1 MDNLGYILPIVCL
14 APQQKLRRD
23 LMLKRKLFFASSAAL
38 LLAACGTD
46 EDADTEET
54 EESVEAPEE
63 NGEDTDGEG
72 GTIIVSSVQSPM
84 TDIVELAG
92 ENIEGDYEVELLE
105 VSDEVQYNEALANE
119 EIDANFAQHEPY
131 MAQFNENT
139 GSDLVAIQ
147 PIYNA
152 IVGFYSLDHDSID
165 DVPEGADIAI
175 PSDPSNEARA
185 LLILDDHGYITLDE
199 DAGYFATVDDIEENP
214 HDFEFSHID
223 LANLNSS
230 YEDGYDLVFHYPTF
244 IEQVGLTPDDALLL
258 EADPDFTFAVSLVAR
273 EDNQDSE
280 EIQAL
285 QEAFT
290 SEAVVE
296 YLEELEE
303 SGHLERAF

>member
-1 MDNLGYILPIVCL
+1 LIRDNTRLPNKNIFQILKGEIF
-14 APQQKLRRD
+14 
-23 LMLKRKLFFASSAAL
+23 MLKRKLFFATSAAL
-38 LLAACGTD
+38 VLAACGAED
-46 EDADTEET
+46 EADTGTNEQET
-54 EESVEAPEE
+54 TQESDST
-63 NGEDTDGEG
+63 GEEG
-72 GTIIVSSVQSPM
+72 GTIVVSSVQPPM
-84 TDIVELAG
+84 TTIVEIAG
-92 ENIEGDYEVELLE
+92 ENIADGYEVELLE
-105 VSDEVQYNEALANE
+105 VSDEVQYNEALAND

-152 IVGFYSLDHDSID
+152 IVGFYSLNHESID
-165 DVPEGADIAI
+165 AVPEGAEIAI

-214 HDFEFSHID
+214 HDFEFVHVD
-223 LANLNSS
+223 LANLNAA

-258 EADPDFTFAVSLVAR
+258 EADPDFTFAISLVAR

-280 EIQAL
+280 AIQAL
-285 QEAFT
+285 VDAFT

-303 SGHLERAF
+303 NGHLERAF

>member
-1 MDNLGYILPIVCL
+1 
-14 APQQKLRRD
+14 
-23 LMLKRKLFFASSAAL
+23 MLKRKLFFATSAAL
-38 LLAACGTD
+38 VLAACGAEDEADTGTD
-46 EDADTEET
+46 EQET
-54 EESVEAPEE
+54 TQESDST
-63 NGEDTDGEG
+63 GEEG
-72 GTIIVSSVQSPM
+72 GTIVVSSVQPPM
-84 TDIVELAG
+84 TTIVEIAG
-92 ENIEGDYEVELLE
+92 ENIADGYEVELLE
-105 VSDEVQYNEALANE
+105 VSDEVQYNEALAND

-152 IVGFYSLDHDSID
+152 IVGFYSLNHESID
-165 DVPEGADIAI
+165 AVPEGAEIAI

-214 HDFEFSHID
+214 HDFEFVHVD
-223 LANLNSS
+223 LANLNAA

-258 EADPDFTFAVSLVAR
+258 EADPDFTFAISLVAR

-280 EIQAL
+280 AIQAL
-285 QEAFT
+285 VDAFT

-303 SGHLERAF
+303 NGHLERAF